1 MASRRKSFMV
11 GCIQYSRPETESDIT
26 MINGVVSFISK
37 VASQEQDTYLD
48 YVLAWC
54 SEFERAARKSYIG
67 PGIPSQTPRVV
78 FSQLPF
84 VRKGKC
90 CHIMTTC
97 TRTLSR
103 IFSNPPHPTENDGSN
118 IQLEHDAQRSRFL
131 YYRATT
137 VARSS
142 FLELARH
149 ASRRLSGV

>member
-103 IFSNPPHPTENDGSN
+103 LFPILPIRLKMMAAIFSPRTRCPEIKVSILQGHYRCP
-118 IQLEHDAQRSRFL
+118 LLFL
-131 YYRATT
+131 GTGKT
-137 VARSS
+137 C
-142 FLELARH
+142 
-149 ASRRLSGV
+149 